1 MNETTKCCLC
11 GKEIPTWES
20 KNPYPFGS
28 VGKNERCCERCFSEK
43 VIRTR
48 QIMVGEVEEE
58 MKRIEIDLSEIEVM
72 KLERIRDDLNRNG
85 DPGDGDLTLEDVAR
99 DLLGDAII
107 ERARSLS

>member
-1 MNETTKCCLC
+1 MNETIKCCLC

-28 VGKNERCCERCFSEK
+28 VGKDERCCERCFSEK
-43 VIRTR
+43 VIRIR

-58 MKRIEIDLSEIEVM
+58 TKRIEIDLSEIDVM
-72 KLERIRDDLNRNG
+72 NLERIRADLNRNG
-85 DPGDGDLTLEDVAR
+85 DPGDVDLTLEDVAR

>member
-11 GKEIPTWES
+11 GKEIPTWGS

-28 VGKNERCCERCFSEK
+28 VGKDERCCERCFSEK

-58 MKRIEIDLSEIEVM
+58 TKRIVVDLDEIEVM
-72 KLERIRDDLNRNG
+72 KLERIREIFNE
-85 DPGDGDLTLEDVAR
+85 DPEVSHTFTLEEVAH
-99 DLLGDAII
+99 DLLSDAII

>member
-1 MNETTKCCLC
+1 MNETIKCCLC
-11 GKEIPTWES
+11 GAVIGAWGS

-28 VGKNERCCERCFSEK
+28 VGKNERCCDRCFSEK

-58 MKRIEIDLSEIEVM
+58 PKRITVDLSEIEVW
-72 KLERIRDDLNRNG
+72 KLERIRDNLNRNG
-85 DPGDGDLTLEDVAR
+85 DPEDGDLTLEDVVR

>member
-11 GKEIPTWES
+11 GKEIPTWGS

-28 VGKNERCCERCFSEK
+28 VGKNERCCDRCFSEK

-48 QIMVGEVEEE
+48 QIMVGEVEEQT
-58 MKRIEIDLSEIEVM
+58 KRIEIDLSEIEVM
-72 KLERIRDDLNRNG
+72 KLERIRDDNG
-85 DPGDGDLTLEDVAR
+85 DPDLTLEDVCR

>member
-11 GKEIPTWES
+11 GKEIPTWGS
-20 KNPYPFGS
+20 KNPHPFGE
-28 VGKNERCCERCFSEK
+28 VGKNERCCEQCFTEK
-43 VIRTR
+43 VIPTR
-48 QIMVGEVEEE
+48 QVMIGEREEE
-58 MKRIEIDLSEIEVM
+58 TKRITIDLSEIDIW

-85 DPGDGDLTLEDVAR
+85 DPEDVDLTLEDVVR

>member
-1 MNETTKCCLC
+1 MNETIKCCLC
-11 GKEIPTWES
+11 GIEIPTWGS
-20 KNPYPFGS
+20 KNPYPFGL
-28 VGKNERCCERCFSEK
+28 VGKNERCCDRCFSEK

-58 MKRIEIDLSEIEVM
+58 PKRITIDLSEIEVW
-72 KLERIRDDLNRNG
+72 KLERIRDNLNRNG
-85 DPGDGDLTLEDVAR
+85 DPEDGDLTLEDVVR